1 MPKDKSSG
9 FYVDKYIIKC
19 SDWKKLLGIKTDW
32 NLPFDDQVQDLCK
45 EAMREEKKP
54 YRERSK
60 CGHEKQPCNGRT
72 CPRGATV
79 YISHGKLKKTLRSTL
94 KTKLHLFKNVINLSN
109 GTFPDLK
116 LSSLTKT
123 FCPRPNL

>member
-45 EAMREEKKP
+45 KAMREEKKL
-54 YRERSK
+54 YRERDQNGGMRNNPVMVERFHEMPQFTLATENLRKHLDQLLIQNYIYSK
-60 CGHEKQPCNGRT
+60 T
-72 CPRGATV
+72 
-79 YISHGKLKKTLRSTL
+79 
-94 KTKLHLFKNVINLSN
+94 
-109 GTFPDLK
+109 
-116 LSSLTKT
+116 
-123 FCPRPNL
+123 